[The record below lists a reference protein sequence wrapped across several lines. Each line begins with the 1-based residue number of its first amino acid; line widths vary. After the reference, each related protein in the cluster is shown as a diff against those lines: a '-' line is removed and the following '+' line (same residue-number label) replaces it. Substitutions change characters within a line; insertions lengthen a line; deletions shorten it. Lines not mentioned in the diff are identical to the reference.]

1 MIQQGDLITLD
12 VAARSLHLHVPDEE
26 LAKRKQDWKQ
36 TKPVTDR
43 GYVSLYVKHVEQ
55 SHLGADL
62 DFLKGASG
70 SEVLRDSH

>member
-1 MIQQGDLITLD
+1 MKNWL
-12 VAARSLHLHVPDEE
+12 
-26 LAKRKQDWKQ
+26 KRKQQWKPA
-36 TKPVTDR
+36 TVITER
-43 GYVSLYVKHVEQ
+43 GYVSLYIKHVEQ